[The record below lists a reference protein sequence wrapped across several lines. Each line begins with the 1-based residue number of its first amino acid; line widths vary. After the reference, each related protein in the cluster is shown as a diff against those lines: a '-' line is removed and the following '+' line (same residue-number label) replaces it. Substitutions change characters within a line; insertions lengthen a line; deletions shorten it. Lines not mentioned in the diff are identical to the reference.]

1 MISAQ
6 LLILSESFYQF
17 HFMNKIILPFLLLAG
32 ISCIA
37 QFPVQTKMPTQFD
50 KFILKNK
57 IAWAAYISD
66 TVRFTENNLNLILRT
81 RFEKNGIRVSLPVI
95 PRTDASNKI
104 SYATKATVLAALPP
118 DVYFDELAANLVD
131 VVEILFIKKNK
142 LRSYVA
148 WVNPK
153 YSVITPG
160 GTRLGYADYFSSC
173 FNYKHDGSPSS
184 PRKNLFLGQTKRRIL
199 IDSFPAGQQLKSLFG
214 KNLVES
220 LWPSVTNGKVAVFTI
235 EKNQQLSQPEIDTSF
250 VFEKVAIPTP
260 VYDSTGNLSAKNFL
274 YAQKISPDVF
284 KEVVIVQN
292 WYYDQKK
299 NMLYSLV
306 PEIILYAKSDKYD
319 DQQMGSKPALKIIF

>member
-1 MISAQ
+1 
-6 LLILSESFYQF
+6 
-17 HFMNKIILPFLLLAG
+17 MNKIILPFLLLAG
-32 ISCIA
+32 NISFA
-37 QFPVQTKMPTQFD
+37 QFPVQSKMPTQFD

-57 IAWAAYISD
+57 IEWAAYISD
-66 TVRFTENNLNLILRT
+66 TVRFTENNLNQILRDQ
-81 RFEKNGIRVSLPVI
+81 FEKNGIKVSLPVTA
-95 PRTDASNKI
+95 RTASSNKI
-104 SYATKATVLAALPP
+104 TYATKSTVLAALPP

-160 GTRLGYADYFSSC
+160 GIRLGYADYFSSC
-173 FNYKHDGSPSS
+173 FNYKYNASPSS
-184 PRKNLFLGQTKRRIL
+184 ARKNLFLGQTKRRIL

-220 LWPSVTNGKVAVFTI
+220 LWPSVTNGKVAIFTI

-260 VYDSTGNLSAKNFL
+260 VYDSTGNLSAKNLL

-284 KEVVIVQN
+284 KEVAIVQN

-299 NMLYSLV
+299 NMLYSLI
-306 PEIILYAKSDKYD
+306 PEIILYAKSDRYD
-319 DQQMGSKPALKIIF
+319 DQQMALKPALKIIF